1 MTSSASSV
9 KVALDSEFHL
19 SAQVWKGACPSPSHR
34 FLKNTVLSDKTQN
47 LKLRNGSDM
56 RLLTLLAAGASLLGF
71 AAAMP
76 EAYPDAADLNVVGRL
91 GKRALI
97 NNLETRQLCNGSIQ
111 LDTSTQT
118 YVIAQGDTL
127 TKIAEKFNRGICDIA
142 KTNNISVPDFIL
154 AGAKIT
160 IPPQVCIPD
169 STSCISTVTPTAT
182 CINGGPGFYIIQ
194 QGDTL
199 GQVARAFNI
208 TLDALEGANKANI
221 PDPNVV
227 NIGQVV
233 NIPICDNS
241 MAEVTPYKIKAGDT
255 FFILG
260 RRYRSSE
267 GQIRAV
273 NPGVNPNT
281 LQVDQ
286 VITLVSFAR
295 KFPGT
300 EPPNEL

>member
-1 MTSSASSV
+1 
-9 KVALDSEFHL
+9 
-19 SAQVWKGACPSPSHR
+19 
-34 FLKNTVLSDKTQN
+34 
-47 LKLRNGSDM
+47 M
-56 RLLTLLAAGASLLGF
+56 RLITLVAAGASLLGF

-97 NNLETRQLCNGSIQ
+97 NNLETRELCNGSIT
-111 LDTSTQT
+111 LDTTTQT
-118 YVIAQGDTL
+118 YVIPQGDTL

-142 KTNNISVPDFIL
+142 KFNNISNPDYIL
-154 AGAKIT
+154 AGATLI
-160 IPPQVCIPD
+160 IPPQVCFPD
-169 STSCISTVTPTAT
+169 STSCISTVVPTAT

-194 QGDTL
+194 SGDTL
-199 GQVARAFNI
+199 GALARAFNI
-208 TLDALEGANKANI
+208 TLDALTGANKANI
-221 PDPNVV
+221 PNPDVV

-241 MAEVTPYKIKAGDT
+241 SADLTPYKIKAGDT
-255 FFILG
+255 FYILG

-267 GQIRAV
+267 GAIRAV

-300 EPPNEL
+300 EPTNEL